1 MTKKCVF
8 IVTVGRA
15 VRVAMINR
23 ILVCLDKSTYTDAAV
38 DYACWLAKHHDASV
52 EGLVVLDVEGINR
65 SVGPVPLGAMR
76 FAKTSV
82 ANKEENYHALMEE
95 LLENFSKRCEEAG
108 VRYTEFEMQ
117 GAPASAILEE
127 SNYFDCVVVGLRTFF
142 TYGSGAGAD
151 GEYGTDDDEP
161 GDSLEKIMDQSL
173 APVFAVPLNW
183 KPDDEFSAL
192 IALNGSPHSM
202 RALRQF
208 ARLYGRCKVRITLM
222 HCSDDGNG
230 SAEMLTKSAAFLRAH
245 GFDYVESKTE
255 SGDVR
260 KVVDS
265 AYCETFDLV
274 ALGAN
279 GKSGVVEFF
288 TGSLCKDLID
298 RGDKPLL
305 IANG

>member
-1 MTKKCVF
+1 MEARF
-8 IVTVGRA
+8 RF
-15 VRVAMINR
+15 AMINR
-23 ILVCLDKSTYTDAAV
+23 ILVCLDKSTYTDSAI
-38 DYACWLAKHHDASV
+38 DYACWLAKHHDASI
-52 EGLVVLDVEGINR
+52 EGLVVLDVEGIER

-76 FAKTSV
+76 FAKTSI
-82 ANKEENYHALMEE
+82 ANKEESYHVLMEE
-95 LLENFSKRCEEAG
+95 LLEKFSKRCESAG
-108 VRYTEFEMQ
+108 VRHTEFEMQ
-117 GAPASAILEE
+117 GTPAEAILHE

-142 TYGSGAGAD
+142 TYESGAGAD

-161 GDSLEKIMDQSL
+161 GDSLEKIMGQSL

-183 KPDDEFSAL
+183 SPDNELSAL
-192 IALNGSPHSM
+192 IAVNGSPHSM

-208 ARLYGRCKVRITLM
+208 ARLYGRCKVKITLM
-222 HCSDDGNG
+222 HCSDTGNG
-230 SAEMLTKSAAFLRAH
+230 STEMLTKSAALLRAH

-260 KVVDS
+260 EVMGS
-265 AYCETFDLV
+265 GYCEPFDLI

-279 GKSGVVEFF
+279 GKGGVVEFF
-288 TGSLCKDLID
+288 TGSLCRDLIE

>member
-1 MTKKCVF
+1 
-8 IVTVGRA
+8 
-15 VRVAMINR
+15 MINR
-23 ILVCLDKSTYTDAAV
+23 ILVCLDKSTYTDSAI
-38 DYACWLAKHHDASV
+38 DYACWLAKHHDAGV
-52 EGLVVLDVEGINR
+52 EGLVVLDVEGIQR

-76 FAKTSV
+76 FAKTSI
-82 ANKEENYHALMEE
+82 ANKEESYHSLMEQ
-95 LLENFSKRCEEAG
+95 LLENFSKRCEESG

-117 GAPASAILEE
+117 GTPADAILKE

-183 KPDDEFSAL
+183 KSDDEFNAL

-208 ARLYGRCKVRITLM
+208 ARLYGRSKARITLM

-245 GFDYVESKTE
+245 GFDHVESKTE

-260 KVVDS
+260 KVMDS
-265 AYCETFDLV
+265 GYCEPFDLV

-279 GKSGVVEFF
+279 GKNDVVEFF